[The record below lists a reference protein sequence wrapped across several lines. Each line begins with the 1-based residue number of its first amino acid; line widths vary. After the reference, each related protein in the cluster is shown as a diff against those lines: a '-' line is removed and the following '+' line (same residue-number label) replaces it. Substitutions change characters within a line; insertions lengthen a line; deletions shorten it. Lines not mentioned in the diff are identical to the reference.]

1 MTISTELRKAGPFTG
16 NGVTTAFPFSFKV
29 FAASDVAVTR
39 ADTQGAETAL
49 VLNSDFTVAL
59 NPDQDAVPGG
69 TVTLAAPLA
78 SGHRLTVT
86 SAVPNLQPT
95 DITNNGGF
103 YPRVIED
110 ALDRHVAQIQQIDEK
125 VDRALKVAITSPL
138 GDQALPSPVAGM
150 LIGWNESNDG
160 LKNYAPIGGT
170 LLGQQLAA
178 ANGSSLV
185 GFQQASAGAVV
196 RTAQDKM
203 RESMSVTDF
212 GADQTGVNDSF
223 TGFDTSPDN
232 SLVPPGTYELSASVI
247 DKTFFSFGDV
257 TITGDGSANIVNLVD
272 QFNKGFV
279 AVDAGAYP
287 GTSDEYKS
295 EPSLVATT
303 SGKVICFYRI
313 GPGHQGD
320 VGDTGYLVYR
330 IYNKMTG
337 EWGATQTLT
346 NRTGWDSRNQIAGV
360 TPTGRIIVA
369 YAQVE
374 YTGPGVINPATRVTN
389 YRYSD
394 DDGLSWS
401 AELNLSQYCSYPS
414 LDNVPFGHI
423 VAFANGDLLISI
435 YNYHTIITLRSTDN
449 GATWGTTSGSLP
461 NPNPN
466 LVTVYTTLVASVDN
480 ITEPT
485 IVKIDDNNL
494 VATCRSIPTGLVED
508 GSVTW
513 TFQGIRW
520 AATTAYEVG
529 QYVNTTALRVYRCTT
544 AGTSSGSEPT
554 STSTP
559 VADGSVVWE
568 YIGTATNWAS
578 TTAYSAG
585 SRVVTYS
592 NYLYQCA
599 IAGTSGST
607 APFYAKLGGNE
618 TQMAYFK
625 SLNGG
630 ASWGAAQYVTWTADN
645 YQVSNSPPRA
655 ICTGDT
661 VDVAW
666 FSRSAE
672 WTLYRVRMQAC
683 AFFENPSW
691 AFALPGS
698 YPASGEPRNRVMRSF
713 LAAASNNYAWRIDCG
728 YVDLTYLPWTNQIMM
743 AWYDKA
749 PAQLGQV
756 GKTTLYSTIIK
767 P

>member
-1 MTISTELRKAGPFTG
+1 MATYIPNATQTTEPVESRTVESAALEFRTLKTSINSRIEDVQTQNNTQDVRLTAIENALPFIG
-16 NGVTTAFPFSFKV
+16 EG
-29 FAASDVAVTR
+29 
-39 ADTQGAETAL
+39 
-49 VLNSDFTVAL
+49 
-59 NPDQDAVPGG
+59 AVPGTVYVQRFSG
-69 TVTLAAPLA
+69 TGAQTAFTLDVVPHTGNVVDIYVNGLYQNKDTFSVAGAVITFSEAPPAGADNIEVQVTVTIAL
-78 SGHRLTVT
+78 GE
-86 SAVPNLQPT
+86 T
-95 DITNNGGF
+95 D
-103 YPRVIED
+103 
-110 ALDRHVAQIQQIDEK
+110 A
-125 VDRALKVAITSPL
+125 
-138 GDQALPSPVAGM
+138 
-150 LIGWNESNDG
+150 
-160 LKNYAPIGGT
+160 
-170 LLGQQLAA
+170 
-178 ANGSSLV
+178 SLV
-185 GFQQASAGAVV
+185 NFRQASAGAVV

-279 AVDAGAYP
+279 AVDGGAYP

-330 IYNKMTG
+330 IYNKLTG

-466 LVTVYTTLVASVDN
+466 LVTVYTTPVASVDS

-568 YIGTATNWAS
+568 YLGTATNWAS

-585 SRVVTYS
+585 NRVVTYS

-625 SLNGG
+625 SSNGG
-630 ASWGAAQYVTWTADN
+630 ASWGAAQYVTWTADK